1 MPDLNCL
8 FLPAE
13 LARLQVLLQRCVL
26 GWQRAGQD
34 PADPY
39 RGLYIADTTAQHLAQ
54 RPPLTTWGQSAAL
67 SAEEEAAFAAASEQ
81 AAAASSQI
89 AAQMQ
94 ASGETPRLD
103 ALAAL
108 FGLNAF
114 ERDVYLL
121 ALAPELDRAF
131 EQIYGY
137 LQDDVTRKQA
147 TLNLALNVLVHGDSE
162 RLAALASLNPANP
175 LFAFHLLRFNSDA
188 APLPRQNRPLRVDE
202 TVLAWL
208 LDGSYAPNAPLD
220 DLARLLPA
228 TEPDNSDL
236 RPRLESALAAQAV
249 LCLHGLDETARRGA
263 ALQAAVLANRPLLS
277 IHLTSAVDRPLL
289 PLVRRA
295 LRDARL
301 LQAMVCFEG
310 WETCL
315 EGQSPP
321 PDLLAE
327 VCDHPGPVILSAR
340 REWRAAR
347 TPRQRRL
354 AWLAFDNPDYTRR
367 VELWQEA
374 LGRPEREVAFLAG
387 SFKLSSGQ
395 IRDAV
400 QAAADAAGL
409 ENRPVQDED
418 LFAAARAQSNPS
430 LSMLAQ
436 AITPRYTWNDLILPD
451 DPLAQ
456 LREIVTA
463 VRSRAQVLEGWG
475 LGRKL
480 ASSLGVTVLFAG
492 PPGTGKTMAA
502 QIIAGELG
510 LSLYRIDLSS
520 VVSKYIGETEK
531 NLAEVFSQAEASNA
545 ILFFDEADALFGKRS
560 EVRDSHDRYANVEI
574 SYLLQRM
581 EAYDGVTILATN
593 LRANLDEA
601 FTRRLQYAVD
611 FPFPEEADRLRI
623 WRTLFPPEVPA
634 LPNLDF
640 DLLAKRFK
648 LAGGNIR
655 NIILN
660 AAYLAAA
667 EDQPL
672 EMRHL
677 LHSTRRELQKMG
689 RLLGEND
696 FQIETTQPKA

>member
-8 FLPAE
+8 YIPAE
-13 LARLQVLLQRCVL
+13 LARLQVRLQRCVL

-39 RGLYIADTTAQHLAQ
+39 RGLYIADPTAEHLAQ
-54 RPPLTTWGQSAAL
+54 RPPLTTWGHNAPL
-67 SAEEEAAFAAASEQ
+67 SAEEEAAFAAAAEQ
-81 AAAASSQI
+81 AAAASRQI
-89 AAQMQ
+89 AEQME

-114 ERDVYLL
+114 ERDVFLL

-147 TLNLALNVLVHGDSE
+147 TLNLALNVLSPGGPARME
-162 RLAALASLNPANP
+162 ALASLNPANP
-175 LFAFHLLRFNSDA
+175 LFAFHLLHFNADTA
-188 APLPRQNRPLRVDE
+188 ALPRQSRPLLVDE

-208 LDGSYAPNAPLD
+208 LDGSYCPAALLK
-220 DLARLLPA
+220 DLVRLLPA
-228 TEPDNSDL
+228 PEPGNGDL
-236 RPRLESALAAQAV
+236 RPRLEKALAAQAV

-263 ALQAAVLANRPLLS
+263 ALQAAALAKRPLLS
-277 IHLTSAVDRPLL
+277 ITLASAERPLL
-289 PLVRRA
+289 PLVRCA
-295 LRDARL
+295 LRDAHL
-301 LQAMVCFEG
+301 LQAAVCFED
-310 WETCL
+310 WDTCL

-321 PDLLAE
+321 PELLAE
-327 VCDHPGPVILSAR
+327 VCAHPGPVILSAR

-347 TPRQRRL
+347 LPRERRL
-354 AWLAFDNPDYTRR
+354 AWLAFDNPDYSRR

-374 LGRPEREVAFLAG
+374 LSRPEREVAFLAG

-409 ENRPVQDED
+409 ENRPVQDDD

-436 AITPRYTWNDLILPD
+436 AITPRYTWNDLILPE

-672 EMRHL
+672 AMQHL

-689 RLLGEND
+689 RLLGDND
-696 FQIETTQPKA
+696 FQID